1 MVSPKFLFGVLVP
14 AILIIVLV
22 VFLKQ
27 HVKTASPAP
36 MASAAPVPSPAP
48 ATEIP
53 PLPAV
58 APASAPVPVVAK
70 AMTEDEIQTEKDHLQ
85 DWQMNNDPQ
94 SLSNILA
101 DLDSPEKEI
110 RMAAIDASVQ
120 FDDTNAIP
128 ILRAKATNDDDLDE
142 KVALVKAADFLALPD
157 VTFTPG
163 GQPSSPQQSQE
174 GQQRTQQQQDQNQ
187 NPPQQ

>member
-1 MVSPKFLFGVLVP
+1 
-14 AILIIVLV
+14 
-22 VFLKQ
+22 
-27 HVKTASPAP
+27 
-36 MASAAPVPSPAP
+36 
-48 ATEIP
+48 
-53 PLPAV
+53 
-58 APASAPVPVVAK
+58 
-70 AMTEDEIQTEKDHLQ
+70 MTPDDIQAEKDRLT

-110 RMAAIDASVQ
+110 RMAAIDAAVQ
-120 FDDTNAIP
+120 FDDTNAVP

-163 GQPSSPQQSQE
+163 GQPLSPQQVQDA
-174 GQQRTQQQQDQNQ
+174 QQRHAQYEAQKQQQAQQQQDQNQ
-187 NPPQQ
+187 NPPQN